1 LALRFLQF
9 NESGFPGI
17 IEYTNDPDGGVV
29 APPSRIKAVYEY
41 GDVFSVDLKFDDYED
56 MGEFAPPTIRSVVI
70 DIISFVPQAS
80 GITCVKISADTVRI
94 SGSAQ
99 SAFTDSFYQF
109 IMRDKTLKIL
119 PVDTTEDYL
128 AIVRWSPPSIKS
140 IDTISN
146 LTLKVDNLTEETI
159 PISQLV
165 QWYYPKAVQGFR
177 NALAK
182 GKA

>member
-1 LALRFLQF
+1 MALSFTRL

-17 IEYTNDPDGGVV
+17 VELTNDPEGGST
-29 APPSRIKAVYEY
+29 APPSRLKAVYEN
-41 GDVFSVDLKFDDYED
+41 GDVFSVDLNFKDYTY
-56 MGEFAPPTIRSVVI
+56 MGELDPPIITSVVI
-70 DIISFVPQAS
+70 DIVSFLPQVK
-80 GITCVKISADTVRI
+80 GITCVKISSDTVRI

-119 PVDTTEDYL
+119 PADTTEDYL

-140 IDTISN
+140 VDTIS
-146 LTLKVDNLTEETI
+146 TLKLRVDNSIEETI
-159 PISQLV
+159 SISQLV
-165 QWYYPKAVQGFR
+165 QWYYPLAVQGFK

-182 GKA
+182 GKI